1 MKTIRTIGV
10 AIAMASLAACTNM
23 TKEQQGT
30 VTGGLMGAAAGAGL
44 TSFHASSAPNSM
56 LNSPWFCQR

>member
-1 MKTIRTIGV
+1 MKTIRTIGL

-30 VTGGLMGAAAGAGL
+30 VTGGLMGAATRAEVEAFL
-44 TSFHASSAPNSM
+44 KEHA
-56 LNSPWFCQR
+56 